1 MPGGGMIHILVA
13 DDHAVVR
20 QGVKQILAD
29 DCDDVV
35 IGEAS
40 NIHEVLDLV
49 RQQKWDIVILDMTMP
64 GRSGLDALKDLKQLH
79 PKLPV
84 LVLSM
89 HPEDQFAVRVLKAGA
104 AGYLTKESAAEE
116 LVSAIQKVLQGGK
129 YVSASLAEVLATS
142 LSDDLGALPHL
153 TLSDREYQILSLIA
167 SGKTVRSIAQELS
180 LGVSTISTY
189 RSRILQKLKM
199 KNNAELTRY
208 AFQHQLVP

>member
-1 MPGGGMIHILVA
+1 MVKILVA

-20 QGVKQILAD
+20 QGMKQILAED
-29 DCDDVV
+29 FRAAV

-40 NIHEVLDLV
+40 NIYEVLDLV
-49 RQQKWDIVILDMTMP
+49 RKRKWDIVILDMTMP
-64 GRSGLDALKDLKQLH
+64 GRSGLDALKDLKQLY

-116 LVSAIQKVLQGGK
+116 LVTAIRKVLLGGK
-129 YVSASLAEVLATS
+129 YISSALAEVLAMS
-142 LSDDLGALPHL
+142 LSDDLGSPPHL
-153 TLSDREYQILSLIA
+153 TLSDREYQIFSLIA
-167 SGKTVRSIAQELS
+167 SGKTARDIARELS
-180 LGVSTISTY
+180 LGVSTVSTY

-199 KNNAELTRY
+199 KNNAEITRY

>member
-1 MPGGGMIHILVA
+1 MVKILVA

-29 DCDDVV
+29 DFDDAV

-49 RQQKWDIVILDMTMP
+49 RKRKWDIVILDMTMP

-89 HPEDQFAVRVLKAGA
+89 HPEDQFAVRVFKAGA

-116 LVSAIQKVLQGGK
+116 LVTAIRKVLHGGK
-129 YVSASLAEVLATS
+129 YISSSLAEVLATS
-142 LSDDLGALPHL
+142 LSDDLGNPPHL

-167 SGKTVRSIAQELS
+167 SGKTARNIANELS

-208 AFQHQLVP
+208 ALQHQLVP

>member
-1 MPGGGMIHILVA
+1 MVHILVA

-29 DCDDVV
+29 DFAEAV

-40 NIHEVLDLV
+40 NIHEVLDQV
-49 RQQKWDIVILDMTMP
+49 NKRRWDIVILDMTMP

-89 HPEDQFAVRVLKAGA
+89 HPEDQFAVRILKAGA
-104 AGYLTKESAAEE
+104 SGYLTKDSAAEE
-116 LVSAIQKVLQGGK
+116 LVTAIHKVLRGGK
-129 YVSASLAEVLATS
+129 YISASLAEVLAMS
-142 LSDDLGALPHL
+142 LSDDLGTPPHL

-167 SGKTVRSIAQELS
+167 SGMTPRTIARELS
-180 LGVSTISTY
+180 LGISTINTY
-189 RSRILQKLKM
+189 RSRLLQKLKM

-208 AFQHQLVP
+208 ALQHRLIP

>member
-1 MPGGGMIHILVA
+1 MVHILVA

-29 DCDDVV
+29 DFADAV

-40 NIHEVLDLV
+40 NIQEVLDQV
-49 RQQKWDIVILDMTMP
+49 NKRRWDIVILDMTMP

-89 HPEDQFAVRVLKAGA
+89 HPEDQFAVRILKAGA
-104 AGYLTKESAAEE
+104 SGYLTKDSAAEE
-116 LVSAIQKVLQGGK
+116 LVTAIHKVLRGGK
-129 YVSASLAEVLATS
+129 YISASLAEVLAMS
-142 LSDDLGALPHL
+142 LSDDLGTPPHL

-167 SGKTVRSIAQELS
+167 SGMTPRTIARELS
-180 LGVSTISTY
+180 LGISTINTY
-189 RSRILQKLKM
+189 RSRLLQKLKM

-208 AFQHQLVP
+208 ALQHRLIP

>member
-1 MPGGGMIHILVA
+1 MVKILIV

-29 DCDDVV
+29 DFDQAI

-49 RQQKWDIVILDMTMP
+49 RKRRWDIVILDMTMP

-116 LVSAIQKVLQGGK
+116 LVTAIQKVLQGGK
-129 YVSASLAEVLATS
+129 YVSSSLAEVLATS
-142 LSDDLGALPHL
+142 LSDDLESLPHFM
-153 TLSDREYQILSLIA
+153 LSDREFQIFSLIA
-167 SGKTVRSIAQELS
+167 SGKTAQQIARELS
-180 LGVSTISTY
+180 LGISTVSTY

>member
-1 MPGGGMIHILVA
+1 MVKILVA

-29 DCDDVV
+29 DFEQAV

-40 NIHEVLDLV
+40 NIHEVLDLA
-49 RQQKWDIVILDMTMP
+49 RKQEWDVVILDMTMP
-64 GRSGLDALKDLKQLH
+64 GRSGLDALKDLKQRH

-104 AGYLTKESAAEE
+104 AGYLTKDSAAEE
-116 LVSAIQKVLQGGK
+116 LVTAIQKVLQGGK
-129 YVSASLAEVLATS
+129 YISASLAEVLATS
-142 LSDDLGALPHL
+142 LSDDLDTLPHL
-153 TLSDREYQILSLIA
+153 MLSDREFQIFSLIA
-167 SGKTVRSIAQELS
+167 SGMTAQQIARELS
-180 LGVSTISTY
+180 LGISTISTY
-189 RSRILQKLKM
+189 RSRILQKLKL

>member
-1 MPGGGMIHILVA
+1 MVKILVA

-29 DCDDVV
+29 DFEQAV

-40 NIHEVLDLV
+40 NIHEVLDLA
-49 RQQKWDIVILDMTMP
+49 RKQQWDVVILDMTMP
-64 GRSGLDALKDLKQLH
+64 GRSGLDALKDLKQRH

-104 AGYLTKESAAEE
+104 AGYLTKDSAAEE
-116 LVSAIQKVLQGGK
+116 LVTAIQKVLQGGK
-129 YVSASLAEVLATS
+129 YISASLAEVLATS
-142 LSDDLGALPHL
+142 LSDDLDTLPHL
-153 TLSDREYQILSLIA
+153 MLSDREFQIFSLIA
-167 SGKTVRSIAQELS
+167 SGMTAQQIARELS
-180 LGVSTISTY
+180 LGISTISTY
-189 RSRILQKLKM
+189 RSRILQKLKL